1 MNRFKEFRREKRV
14 KLTPSTPKGIGERNN
29 ASVVNF
35 QLFFIATSKVQSAE
49 GIKQKSP
56 GIVMM
61 PSYPS
66 VVPGEDQ
73 TSYERHTK
81 TLQVRMR
88 DHYPV
93 MIIIVHLCVSNDDNG
108 VSIHE

>member
-1 MNRFKEFRREKRV
+1 
-14 KLTPSTPKGIGERNN
+14 
-29 ASVVNF
+29 
-35 QLFFIATSKVQSAE
+35 
-49 GIKQKSP
+49 
-56 GIVMM
+56 MM

-66 VVPGEDQ
+66 VVPGEDK

-88 DHYPV
+88 DDDPV
-93 MIIIVHLCVSNDDNG
+93 MIIIVRLCVSNDDNG

>member
-29 ASVVNF
+29 ASVVIF

-56 GIVMM
+56 GMM
-61 PSYPS
+61 PSSWADPAIFQS
-66 VVPGEDQ
+66 RGCVITLVIISPPPPPPPPPPGHALAQ
-73 TSYERHTK
+73 QICTRT
-81 TLQVRMR
+81 TV
-88 DHYPV
+88 
-93 MIIIVHLCVSNDDNG
+93 
-108 VSIHE
+108 